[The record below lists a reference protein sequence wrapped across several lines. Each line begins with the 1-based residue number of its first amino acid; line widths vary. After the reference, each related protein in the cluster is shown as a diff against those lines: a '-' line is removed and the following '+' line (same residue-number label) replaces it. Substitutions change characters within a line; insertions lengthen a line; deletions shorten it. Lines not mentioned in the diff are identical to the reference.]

1 MVLEKTLNRIHEQI
15 NKLAPT
21 LELFVEESV
30 QPTVQDCESLQR
42 QLVVLQETLAV
53 FTFHLKE
60 KDLSPNFNLHS
71 KVSEINVMMEEKAEQ
86 LVETTITEE
95 KSDASVSPEVKILS
109 AISVGMN
116 DKFRIINELFK
127 QNGGEYNVAM
137 EQLNSL
143 NNWNEAEIY
152 LNSLKMIYYWSDNS
166 DVTILFYNLT
176 KKRFM

>member
-1 MVLEKTLNRIHEQI
+1 MVLEKALNRIHEQI

-30 QPTVQDCESLQR
+30 QPTVQDCEGLQR
-42 QLVVLQETLAV
+42 QLVLLQETLAV

-60 KDLSPNFNLHS
+60 KDLSANFNLHS
-71 KVSEINVMMEEKAEQ
+71 KVSEINVAKEEKVE
-86 LVETTITEE
+86 LVVETVIAEE
-95 KSDASVSPEVKILS
+95 KIDTSTSSEAKILS

-127 QNGGEYNVAM
+127 GNGGEYNVAM

-152 LNSLKMIYYWSDNS
+152 LNSLKMIYHWTDNS
-166 DVTILFYNLT
+166 DVTILLYNLT